1 MLYIS
6 KSLYFRSSVVEMRRH
21 LPPRSELDISARLL
35 LSSGGGG
42 AETLIQVNAGQV
54 KRKRHNLAQVTVTV
68 AVGYVFK
75 GKK

>member
-1 MLYIS
+1 MLYMS

-54 KRKRHNLAQVTVTV
+54 KRKRQRHNLAQVTVTM
-68 AVGYVFK
+68 AVG
-75 GKK
+75 